1 VYGLVNV
8 GKLNGKKI
16 IGTKGKILGEVE
28 GINLDTEKWLVTGL
42 QVGLTNESALEAG
55 FKRPALGQ
63 IVVVI
68 PTEIIS
74 AVGDFI
80 TLKEAVQDLR
90 DLVKKYK
97 GWR

>member
-8 GKLNGKKI
+8 GKLNGKRI
-16 IGTKGKILGEVE
+16 IGIEGQILGEVE
-28 GINLDTEKWLVTGL
+28 GINLDTEEWLVTGL

-55 FKRPALGQ
+55 FKRPVLGQ
-63 IVVVI
+63 IVLVI
-68 PTEIIS
+68 PIEMIS

-80 TLKEAVQDLR
+80 TLKEAVKDLR
-90 DLVKKYK
+90 DLVEKYK

>member
-8 GKLNGKKI
+8 GKLNGLKI
-16 IGTKGKILGEVE
+16 IGIKGQILGEVE
-28 GINLDTEKWLVTGL
+28 GINIDPEEWLVTGL

-63 IVVVI
+63 IVIVI
-68 PTEIIS
+68 PIEMIS
-74 AVGDFI
+74 AVGDVI
-80 TLKEAVQDLR
+80 TLKEAVKDLR
-90 DLVKKYK
+90 DLVEKYK

>member
-8 GKLNGKKI
+8 GKLNGLKI
-16 IGTKGKILGEVE
+16 IGIKGQILGEVE

-63 IVVVI
+63 IVIVI
-68 PTEIIS
+68 PIEMIS
-74 AVGDFI
+74 AVGDVI
-80 TLKEAVQDLR
+80 TLKEAVKDLR
-90 DLVKKYK
+90 DLVEKYK
-97 GWR
+97 GWS